1 MVVGQKGFRVCKDV
15 QGSLENPWEFLSED
29 VGVGFLRNLGPETGL
44 GLRVTL
50 QP

>member
-1 MVVGQKGFRVCKDV
+1 MSRAVWRIHGG
-15 QGSLENPWEFLSED
+15 FLSED